1 VSGQQRRHWR
11 SEPQVLPPDLA
22 KAVALGGEMGRLFAE
37 FDWAAH
43 PLGPP
48 DEWSAEVR
56 SAVAVVLTSRFPI
69 VLWLGVEDL
78 FLVYNDAYIQILGE
92 RHPAALGRRG
102 RFVWWDIWESIS
114 PMLAS
119 VIATGEATWSH
130 DLMLPMVTAGR
141 RQERYFTFTYS
152 PLVGANGESYGIF
165 CPSSETTERVISERR
180 LHLLNAVASATM
192 ETRTVDDAVSAAIS
206 VCADQADVPLVAAY
220 VRGAD
225 AAETTLRGAT
235 PSVLPLLPPT
245 LEKLTDWEPTARSRS
260 EVQIIQNVASAI
272 RGLHEVLGG
281 DCPDQALV
289 LPLGENA
296 IAGALVVG
304 TNPRCPLDE
313 QYLGFCQLLADQLSS
328 ALASVGSHEQ
338 QRQRADALAELDR
351 AKTAFLTNVSHEFR
365 TPLTLLLGPLEDA
378 LSDVGSQTVLA
389 ERLRMARRNAGRL
402 LRLVDS
408 LLQFSRVEAGRATTE
423 LVCTDVGALTSQIA
437 SSFTELCERAGL
449 ELVLDCRRAL
459 ADVDQDMWET
469 IMLNVISNAVK
480 YTLSGS
486 ITVTVHSGDNP
497 SGEDAGHARARRGR
511 AGRSGQVLVSVRDTG
526 VGISQADL
534 KRLGER
540 FFRADTA
547 RGRSVEGTGIGL
559 SLVRGLVELQQGSM
573 QISSELDRGT
583 TVAITLPKSLA
594 ATPIDHAVADLLD
607 NPYVV
612 EADQWV
618 EPLPL
623 ETASADDDRKLVLIA
638 DDNADMRAHIDRVLS
653 VHWRTV
659 LVADGVAALRATYE
673 LRPDAIV
680 TDVMMPKL
688 DGFDFVAAI
697 RRDTELAATPIVM
710 LSARAGNE
718 AVSEGY
724 AGGADDYLPK
734 PFRSRELIER
744 VAARLS
750 AAGRERAG
758 QQQREAELRHTYA
771 AGQLDAALQA
781 ADSVAGIAD
790 ALLASPVGSGG
801 AAIVV
806 IGLLDAEENNVRF
819 EYAGPVP
826 AEFRD
831 RYHVA
836 TLDTPLVPIDV
847 IKTGQRM
854 VITDTLALAP
864 RYGHVV
870 HETADSVRSCVSQ
883 PLRGHDGKVIGSL
896 GLLWPVPQ
904 DFHESELEM
913 YARIAEITQS
923 AVGRVRSAQR
933 EHRIAVDFQE
943 HLLDLDRG
951 STTAVVAAVY
961 QPGGEAMRVGGDW
974 YLVAPLQQPGQ
985 IAVSVG
991 DVVGHGLPA
1000 AIVMSRLRAA
1010 VSATA
1015 LTGADP
1021 GAVLSSLDR
1030 YAPAVPGARCAT
1042 VSYVVIDTG
1051 QSATADGSSRITYSC
1066 AGHPYPLL
1074 VTPDQAP
1081 VFLQAGRRPPIA
1093 AWESQLKPNTAE
1105 HELPAGS
1112 LLVLYTDGL
1121 IERPGEMLD
1130 EGFERLQAAAAY
1142 RAELSVGEFCDE
1154 LLERMAPP
1162 GGYTDDVVLLAVRP
1176 NHTTARS
1183 FATVLPAAPVNIP
1196 EARHRLR
1203 HWLAGIALD
1212 PRREADILLATGEAV
1227 SNAIEHGSGDD
1238 SLRTVSIEAFVRGHT
1253 VSATIS
1259 DTGRWSGDSSASQRS
1274 LRGGRGLTMINGL
1287 ADHVKTVRTA
1297 HGTRITLD
1305 FHHAVVPGV
1314 NLVEGATR

>member
-22 KAVALGGEMGRLFAE
+22 KAVALGGEMGDLFAE

-497 SGEDAGHARARRGR
+497 SGEDAGHAGARRGR

-547 RGRSVEGTGIGL
+547 RGRSVGGTGIGL

-1183 FATVLPAAPVNIP
+1183 FATVLRAAPVNIP

>member
-1 VSGQQRRHWR
+1 MSGPPRRHWR

-22 KAVALGGEMGRLFAE
+22 KAVALGGEMGCLFAE

-48 DEWSAEVR
+48 DEWSPEVR

-102 RFVWWDIWESIS
+102 RFVWWDIWEAIS

-119 VIATGEATWSH
+119 VIATGEATWSY

-192 ETRTVDDAVSAAIS
+192 ETRTVDDAVSAAVS
-206 VCADQADVPLVAAY
+206 VCAEQADVPLVAAY

-225 AAETTLRGAT
+225 AADTTLRGAT

-245 LEKLTDWEPTARSRS
+245 LEKLTDWVPTTRSRA
-260 EVQIIQNVASAI
+260 EVRIIENVSSVI

-296 IAGALVVG
+296 ITGALVVG
-304 TNPRCPLDE
+304 TDPRCPLDE

-328 ALASVGSHEQ
+328 ALASVVSHEQ
-338 QRQRADALAELDR
+338 QRRRADALAELDR
-351 AKTAFLTNVSHEFR
+351 AKTTFLTNVSHEFR

-378 LSDVGSQTVLA
+378 LSDVGSHTVLA
-389 ERLRMARRNAGRL
+389 DRLRMARRNAGRL

-408 LLQFSRVEAGRATTE
+408 LLQFSRIEAGRATTK

-437 SSFTELCERAGL
+437 SSFTELCERAGI

-469 IMLNVISNAVK
+469 IMLNVMSNAVK

-486 ITVTVHSGDNP
+486 ITVTVHSGDSP
-497 SGEDAGHARARRGR
+497 AGDDAGAAGARGGGVRPGR
-511 AGRSGQVLVSVRDTG
+511 CVISVRDTG
-526 VGISQADL
+526 VGISEADL

-573 QISSELDRGT
+573 QIASELDRGT

-594 ATPIDHAVADLLD
+594 ATPIDHALADLLD

-618 EPLPL
+618 APLPI
-623 ETASADDDRKLVLIA
+623 ETAPAGDDRKLVLIA

-653 VHWRTV
+653 AHWRTV
-659 LVADGVAALRATYE
+659 LVADGVAALRTAYE

-734 PFRSRELIER
+734 PFRSQELIER

-758 QQQREAELRHTYA
+758 QQQREAELRHTSA
-771 AGQLDAALQA
+771 TAQLDAALQA

-790 ALLASPVGSGG
+790 ALLASSVGSG
-801 AAIVV
+801 AATIVV

-826 AEFRD
+826 VEIRD

-870 HETADSVRSCVSQ
+870 HETAHNVRSCVSQ

-896 GLLWPVPQ
+896 GLLWPIPQ
-904 DFHESELEM
+904 EFDASELEM
-913 YARIAEITQS
+913 YARTAEIIQS

-951 STTAVVAAVY
+951 STAAVVAAVY

-1010 VSATA
+1010 
-1015 LTGADP
+1015 
-1021 GAVLSSLDR
+1021 
-1030 YAPAVPGARCAT
+1030 
-1042 VSYVVIDTG
+1042 
-1051 QSATADGSSRITYSC
+1051 
-1066 AGHPYPLL
+1066 
-1074 VTPDQAP
+1074 
-1081 VFLQAGRRPPIA
+1081 
-1093 AWESQLKPNTAE
+1093 
-1105 HELPAGS
+1105 
-1112 LLVLYTDGL
+1112 
-1121 IERPGEMLD
+1121 
-1130 EGFERLQAAAAY
+1130 
-1142 RAELSVGEFCDE
+1142 
-1154 LLERMAPP
+1154 
-1162 GGYTDDVVLLAVRP
+1162 
-1176 NHTTARS
+1176 
-1183 FATVLPAAPVNIP
+1183 
-1196 EARHRLR
+1196 
-1203 HWLAGIALD
+1203 
-1212 PRREADILLATGEAV
+1212 
-1227 SNAIEHGSGDD
+1227 
-1238 SLRTVSIEAFVRGHT
+1238 
-1253 VSATIS
+1253 
-1259 DTGRWSGDSSASQRS
+1259 
-1274 LRGGRGLTMINGL
+1274 
-1287 ADHVKTVRTA
+1287 
-1297 HGTRITLD
+1297 
-1305 FHHAVVPGV
+1305 
-1314 NLVEGATR
+1314 

>member
-1 VSGQQRRHWR
+1 VNGPPRRNWR
-11 SEPQVLPPDLA
+11 SEPQRLPSDLA
-22 KAVALGGEMGRLFAE
+22 KAVALGGEMGRQFAE

-43 PLGPP
+43 PLGSPE
-48 DEWSAEVR
+48 EWSAEVR

-69 VLWLGVEDL
+69 VLWLGTEDL
-78 FLVYNDAYIQILGE
+78 FLVYNDAYIEILGDK
-92 RHPAALGRRG
+92 HPAALGRRG
-102 RFVWWDIWESIS
+102 RFVWWDIWEPIS

-119 VIATGEATWSH
+119 VIASGEATWSN

-152 PLVGANGESYGIF
+152 PLVGENGEIYGIF
-165 CPSSETTERVISERR
+165 CPSWETTERVISERR

-192 ETRTVDDAVSAAIS
+192 ETRTVDDAVSAAVS
-206 VCADQADVPLVAAY
+206 VCADQPDVPLVAAY
-220 VRGAD
+220 VSGAD

-245 LEKLTDWEPTARSRS
+245 LDKLTDWEPTARSRA
-260 EVQIIQNVASAI
+260 ELQIIEGVASVI
-272 RGLHEVLGG
+272 HGLHEALGA

-289 LPLGENA
+289 LPLGEDA

-304 TNPRCPLDE
+304 TNPQCPLDE

-328 ALASVGSHEQ
+328 ALASVVSHEQ
-338 QRQRADALAELDR
+338 QRQRADALAELDH

-378 LSDVGSQTVLA
+378 LSDVGPQTVLA
-389 ERLRMARRNAGRL
+389 ERLRTARRNAGRL

-408 LLQFSRVEAGRATTE
+408 LLQFSRIEAGRATTE
-423 LVCTDVGALTSQIA
+423 LVCTDVGALTWQIA
-437 SSFTELCERAGL
+437 SSFTELCARGGL
-449 ELVLDCRRAL
+449 ELDLDCHQAL
-459 ADVDQDMWET
+459 ADIDPDMWET
-469 IMLNVISNAVK
+469 IMLNLMSNAVK
-480 YTLSGS
+480 YTLNGS
-486 ITVTVHSGDNP
+486 ITVAVHG
-497 SGEDAGHARARRGR
+497 GEAH
-511 AGRSGQVLVSVRDTG
+511 SLITVRDTG
-526 VGISQADL
+526 VGIGEADL
-534 KRLGER
+534 KRLGQR

-547 RGRSVEGTGIGL
+547 LGRSVEGTGIGL
-559 SLVRGLVELQQGSM
+559 SLVRGLVELQDGSM
-573 QISSELDRGT
+573 QITSELGRGT
-583 TVAITLPKSLA
+583 TVAITLPKSLVDA
-594 ATPIDHAVADLLD
+594 PIDHLPADLLD

-618 EPLPL
+618 APLPSAA
-623 ETASADDDRKLVLIA
+623 ASGGDDRKLVLIA
-638 DDNADMRAHIDRVLS
+638 DDNADMRDHLDRVLS

-659 LVADGVAALRATYE
+659 LVADGEAALRTAGE

-688 DGFDFVAAI
+688 DGFDFVSAI

-710 LSARAGNE
+710 LSARAGDE

-734 PFRSRELIER
+734 PFRSQELVER
-744 VAARLS
+744 IAARLS
-750 AAGRERAG
+750 ATNRERAG
-758 QQQREAELRHTYA
+758 QQQREAELRHISA
-771 AGQLDAALQA
+771 AAQLDAALQA
-781 ADSVAGIAD
+781 AGSVAGIAD
-790 ALLASPVGSGG
+790 ALLASPLGSGD
-801 AAIVV
+801 ATIVV
-806 IGLLDAEENNVRF
+806 IGLLDSEENNVRF

-826 AEFRD
+826 VEFRD

-847 IKTGQRM
+847 IKSGQRM
-854 VITDTLALAP
+854 VITDTLSLTP

-870 HETADSVRSCVSQ
+870 QETAHNVRSCVSQ
-883 PLRGHDGKVIGSL
+883 PLRGPDGNVIGSL
-896 GLLWPVPQ
+896 GLLWPRPR
-904 DFHESELEM
+904 DFDAGELEM
-913 YARIAEITQS
+913 LARTAEITQS

-951 STTAVVAAVY
+951 STAAVVAAVY

-974 YLVAPLQQPGQ
+974 YLVAPLQRPGQ

-1015 LTGADP
+1015 LTGAGPD
-1021 GAVLSSLDR
+1021 AVLSSLDR
-1030 YAPAVPGARCAT
+1030 YAAGIPGARCAT
-1042 VSYVVIDTG
+1042 VSYAVIDTG
-1051 QSATADGSSRITYSC
+1051 QPGDGAASISYSC

-1074 VTPDQAP
+1074 VTPDQTP

-1093 AWESQLKPNTAE
+1093 ASASELKANTAE
-1105 HELPAGS
+1105 QELPAGS
-1112 LLVLYTDGL
+1112 LLLLYTDGL
-1121 IERPGEMLD
+1121 IERPGETLD
-1130 EGFERLQAAAAY
+1130 EGFARLQAAAAY
-1142 RAELSVGEFCDE
+1142 RVELSVGEFVDE
-1154 LLERMAPP
+1154 LLDRMAPP

-1176 NHTTARS
+1176 NHSTARS
-1183 FATVLPAAPVNIP
+1183 FATVLPAAPMNIP

-1203 HWLAGIALD
+1203 DWLTGLAVD
-1212 PRREADILLATGEAV
+1212 PRRVCDILLATGEAV
-1227 SNAIEHGSGDD
+1227 SNAIEHGSGGD
-1238 SLRTVSIEAFVRGHT
+1238 SLRTVSIEAFMRGHT
-1253 VSATIS
+1253 VTATVS

-1274 LRGGRGLTMINGL
+1274 LLGGRGLTMINGL

-1305 FHHAVVPGV
+1305 FHHAVVPGAS
-1314 NLVEGATR
+1314 LVEGAIR

>member
-1 VSGQQRRHWR
+1 MSGPPRRNWR
-11 SEPQVLPPDLA
+11 SEPQKLPSDLA
-22 KAVALGGEMGRLFAE
+22 KAVALGGEMGRQFAE

-43 PLGPP
+43 PLGSPE
-48 DEWSAEVR
+48 EWSAEVR

-69 VLWLGVEDL
+69 VLWLGAQDL
-78 FLVYNDAYIQILGE
+78 FLVYNDAYIEILGDK
-92 RHPAALGRRG
+92 HPAALGRRG
-102 RFVWWDIWESIS
+102 RFVWWDIWEPIS

-119 VIATGEATWSH
+119 VIASGEATWSN

-152 PLVGANGESYGIF
+152 PLVGENGEIYGIF
-165 CPSSETTERVISERR
+165 CPSWETTERVISERR

-192 ETRTVDDAVSAAIS
+192 ETRTVDDAVSAAVS
-206 VCADQADVPLVAAY
+206 VCADQPADVPLVAAY
-220 VRGAD
+220 VSGAD

-235 PSVLPLLPPT
+235 PSVLPLLPAT
-245 LEKLTDWEPTARSRS
+245 LDKLTDWQPTARSRA
-260 EVQIIQNVASAI
+260 EVQIIENVASVI
-272 RGLHEVLGG
+272 RGLHEVMGNK
-281 DCPDQALV
+281 CPDQALV

-304 TNPRCPLDE
+304 TNPQCPLDE

-328 ALASVGSHEQ
+328 ALASVVSHEQ

-351 AKTAFLTNVSHEFR
+351 AKNAFLTNVSHEFR

-389 ERLRMARRNAGRL
+389 ERLRTARRNAGRL

-408 LLQFSRVEAGRATTE
+408 LLQFSRIEAGRATTT
-423 LVCTDVGALTSQIA
+423 LVCTDVGALTWQIA
-437 SSFTELCERAGL
+437 SSFTDLCARGGL
-449 ELVLDCRRAL
+449 ELDLDCHQAL
-459 ADVDQDMWET
+459 ADIDPDMWET
-469 IMLNVISNAVK
+469 IMLNLMSNAVK

-486 ITVTVHSGDNP
+486 ITVAVHSGEAH
-497 SGEDAGHARARRGR
+497 S
-511 AGRSGQVLVSVRDTG
+511 LISVRDTG
-526 VGISQADL
+526 VGIGAADL
-534 KRLGER
+534 KQLGQR

-547 RGRSVEGTGIGL
+547 LGRSIEGTGIGL
-559 SLVRGLVELQQGSM
+559 SLVRGLVELQNGSM
-573 QISSELDRGT
+573 QITSELDRGT

-594 ATPIDHAVADLLD
+594 DTPIDHSPADLLD

-618 EPLPL
+618 AQLP
-623 ETASADDDRKLVLIA
+623 TAAAPVDDDRELVLIA
-638 DDNADMRAHIDRVLS
+638 DDNADMRAHLDRVLS
-653 VHWRTV
+653 AHWRTV
-659 LVADGVAALRATYE
+659 LVADGEAALRTACE

-688 DGFDFVAAI
+688 DGFDFVSAI

-710 LSARAGNE
+710 LSARAGDE

-734 PFRSRELIER
+734 PFRSQALVER
-744 VAARLS
+744 IAARLS
-750 AAGRERAG
+750 AANRERAG
-758 QQQREAELRHTYA
+758 QQQREAELRHASA
-771 AGQLDAALQA
+771 AAQLDAALQA
-781 ADSVAGIAD
+781 ADSISGIAE
-790 ALLASPVGSGG
+790 ALLASPLGSGD
-801 AAIVV
+801 AIIIV
-806 IGLLDAEENNVRF
+806 IGLLDSEENNVRF

-826 AEFRD
+826 VEYRD

-870 HETADSVRSCVSQ
+870 AETAHNVRACVSQ
-883 PLRGHDGKVIGSL
+883 PLRGPDGNVIGSL
-896 GLLWPVPQ
+896 GLLWSTPR
-904 DFHESELEM
+904 DFDASELEM
-913 YARIAEITQS
+913 FARTAEITQS

-951 STTAVVAAVY
+951 STAAVVAAVY

-974 YLVAPLQQPGQ
+974 YLVAPLQRPGQ

-1015 LTGADP
+1015 LTGAEPD
-1021 GAVLSSLDR
+1021 AVLGSLDR
-1030 YAPAVPGARCAT
+1030 YAAAIPGARCAT
-1042 VSYVVIDTG
+1042 VSYAVIDTG
-1051 QSATADGSSRITYSC
+1051 QSGTSDRASSISYSC

-1074 VTPDQAP
+1074 VTPDQTP
-1081 VFLQAGRRPPIA
+1081 VFLQAGRRPPVA
-1093 AWESQLKPNTAE
+1093 ASASKLKANTAE
-1105 HELPAGS
+1105 QELPAGS
-1112 LLVLYTDGL
+1112 LLLLYTDGL
-1121 IERPGEMLD
+1121 IERPGETLD
-1130 EGFERLQAAAAY
+1130 EGFARLQAAAAY

-1154 LLERMAPP
+1154 LLDRMAPP

-1176 NHTTARS
+1176 SHSTARS
-1183 FATVLPAAPVNIP
+1183 FATVLPATPANIP
-1196 EARHRLR
+1196 QARHRLR
-1203 HWLAGIALD
+1203 DWLTGIAVE
-1212 PRREADILLATGEAV
+1212 PHQVADILLATGEAV
-1227 SNAIEHGSGDD
+1227 SNAIEHGSGGD
-1238 SLRTVSIEAFVRGHT
+1238 SLRTISVEAFVRGHT
-1253 VSATIS
+1253 VTATVS

-1287 ADHVKTVRTA
+1287 ADHVNTVRTA

-1305 FHHAVVPGV
+1305 FHHTVVPGA

>member
-22 KAVALGGEMGRLFAE
+22 KAVALGGEMGDLFAE

-497 SGEDAGHARARRGR
+497 SGEDAGHAGARRGR

-659 LVADGVAALRATYE
+659 LVADGVAALRAAYE

-771 AGQLDAALQA
+771 AAQLDAALQA

-1030 YAPAVPGARCAT
+1030 YAPGVPGARCAT

-1105 HELPAGS
+1105 HDLPAGS

-1130 EGFERLQAAAAY
+1130 EGFERLRAAAAY

>member
-1 VSGQQRRHWR
+1 MSGHHRRHWR
-11 SEPQVLPPDLA
+11 SEPQNLPPDLA

-43 PLGPP
+43 PLGSP
-48 DEWSAEVR
+48 DVWSAEVR

-69 VLWLGVEDL
+69 ALWLGAEDL
-78 FLVYNDAYIQILGE
+78 FLVYNDAYIQILGDK
-92 RHPAALGRRG
+92 HPAALGRRG
-102 RFVWWDIWESIS
+102 RFVWWDIWEPIS

-152 PLVGANGESYGIF
+152 PLVGENGEIYGIF
-165 CPSSETTERVISERR
+165 CPSWETTERVISERR

-192 ETRTVDDAVSAAIS
+192 ETRTVDDAVSAAVS
-206 VCADQADVPLVAAY
+206 VCADQPADVPLVAAY
-220 VRGAD
+220 VSGAD
-225 AAETTLRGAT
+225 AADTTLRGAT
-235 PSVLPLLPPT
+235 PSVLPLLPLT
-245 LEKLTDWEPTARSRS
+245 LENLTHWQPTARSRA
-260 EVQIIQNVASAI
+260 EVQIIENVSSVI

-304 TNPRCPLDE
+304 TNPQCPLDE

-328 ALASVGSHEQ
+328 ALASVVSHEQ
-338 QRQRADALAELDR
+338 QRQRADALAEIDR

-378 LSDVGSQTVLA
+378 LSDVGSYTVLA
-389 ERLRMARRNAGRL
+389 ERLQMARRNAGRL

-408 LLQFSRVEAGRATTE
+408 LLQFSRIEAGRATTR

-459 ADVDQDMWET
+459 TDIDPDMWET
-469 IMLNVISNAVK
+469 VMLNLMSNAVK

-486 ITVTVHSGDNP
+486 ITVAVHSG
-497 SGEDAGHARARRGR
+497 G
-511 AGRSGQVLVSVRDTG
+511 GQCLISVRDTG
-526 VGISQADL
+526 VGIGEADL
-534 KRLGER
+534 KRLGQR

-547 RGRSVEGTGIGL
+547 LGRSVEGTGIGL
-559 SLVRGLVELQQGSM
+559 SLVSGLVELQHGSM
-573 QISSELDRGT
+573 QITSELDRGT

-594 ATPIDHAVADLLD
+594 GTPVDHSPADLLD

-618 EPLPL
+618 APLSTEAAP
-623 ETASADDDRKLVLIA
+623 ADDDRKLVLIA
-638 DDNADMRAHIDRVLS
+638 DDNADMRAHLDQVLS
-653 VHWRTV
+653 ARWRTV
-659 LVADGVAALRATYE
+659 LVADGEAALRTACE

-680 TDVMMPKL
+680 TDVMMPNL
-688 DGFDFVAAI
+688 DGFDFVSAI
-697 RRDTELAATPIVM
+697 RRDTELAATPIIM

-734 PFRSRELIER
+734 PFRSQELVER

-750 AAGRERAG
+750 AANRERAG
-758 QQQREAELRHTYA
+758 QQQREAELRHTSA
-771 AGQLDAALQA
+771 AAQLDAALQA
-781 ADSVAGIAD
+781 ADSVSGIAD
-790 ALLASPVGSGG
+790 ALLASPLGSGG
-801 AAIVV
+801 AIIVV
-806 IGLLDAEENNVRF
+806 IGLLDTEENNVRF

-847 IKTGQRM
+847 INTGQRM

-870 HETADSVRSCVSQ
+870 AETADSVRACVSQ
-883 PLRGHDGKVIGSL
+883 PLRGHDGNVIGSL
-896 GLLWPVPQ
+896 GLLWPTPR
-904 DFHESELEM
+904 DFDASELEM
-913 YARIAEITQS
+913 FARAAQITQA

-933 EHRIAVDFQE
+933 EHRIAVEFQE

-951 STTAVVAAVY
+951 STAAVVAAVY

-974 YLVAPLQQPGQ
+974 YLVAPLQQPGR

-1030 YAPAVPGARCAT
+1030 YAAAVPGARCAT
-1042 VSYVVIDTG
+1042 VSYAVIDTG
-1051 QSATADGSSRITYSC
+1051 QPGTGDGTSSISYSC

-1074 VTPDQAP
+1074 VMPDQAP
-1081 VFLQAGRRPPIA
+1081 IFLRAGRRPPVA
-1093 AWESQLKPNTAE
+1093 ACESQLKSNTAE
-1105 HELPAGS
+1105 QELPAES
-1112 LLVLYTDGL
+1112 LLLLYTDGL
-1121 IERPGEMLD
+1121 IERPGETLD
-1130 EGFERLQAAAAY
+1130 EGFARLQAAAAY
-1142 RAELSVGEFCDE
+1142 RAELPIGDFCDE
-1154 LLERMAPP
+1154 LLDRMAPP
-1162 GGYTDDVVLLAVRP
+1162 SGYTDDVVLLAVRP
-1176 NHTTARS
+1176 NHCTARS

-1196 EARHRLR
+1196 AARHRLR
-1203 HWLAGIALD
+1203 DWLTGIPVD
-1212 PRREADILLATGEAV
+1212 PRREADILLAIGEAV
-1227 SNAIEHGSGDD
+1227 SNAIEHGSGGD
-1238 SLRTVSIEAFVRGHT
+1238 SLRTVSIEAFVRDHVVTAT
-1253 VSATIS
+1253 VS

-1287 ADHVKTVRTA
+1287 ADHVRTVRTA

-1305 FHHAVVPGV
+1305 FHKSVVSGAS
-1314 NLVEGATR
+1314 LVEGATR